1 MYINQFLSL
10 DEAIKQVQA
19 ALRTQ
24 SDDKFA
30 SLTKAFLFH
39 DKDRSGFLDVEEI
52 RDVCYTYNVPVT
64 IEIIET
70 LLAAVD
76 VNQNGKIDY
85 EEFVKFLDWRSQRG
99 SVSGT
104 ESFRTEGQVTTAK
117 VRKAAVD
124 CIKAKFKQSLQTAL
138 SNARGPAREQAISIA
153 QFLKAAFD

>member
-1 MYINQFLSL
+1 M
-10 DEAIKQVQA
+10 QA

-104 ESFRTEGQVTTAK
+104 ESFRTESHITKAK
-117 VRKAAVD
+117 V
-124 CIKAKFKQSLQTAL
+124 CI
-138 SNARGPAREQAISIA
+138 N
-153 QFLKAAFD
+153 